1 MVKSLTNVA
10 ADFPILQHKINGE
23 RLAYLDNAA
32 TTQMPQPILDKI
44 QNFYQTKNAN
54 VHRGVYTL
62 AQEATEAY
70 EQARQK
76 VQHFIHAAHANEIV
90 FTHGTTESLNL
101 IVHSYG
107 EQYLNAGDEIVLSV
121 MEHHSNLVPWQ
132 QLALKKGIKLNYIN
146 LTKDH
151 ELDLVEL
158 QQKIT
163 NKTKVVALCH
173 VSNVLGVINP
183 IEQIAHWAH
192 QKGAIL
198 VVDGAQAIP
207 HTCVDVQKLDVDF
220 YAFSGHKML
229 APTGI
234 GVLYGKHELL
244 EQLKPWQ
251 YGGEMINHVGLYQ
264 SSWADLPAKL
274 EAGTPNIIGA
284 LGLGWA
290 IDYLQQLGM
299 SQIADYE
306 QKLLAYL
313 LPRLKEIPGITI
325 YGPQQSQLASGIV
338 SFNLQGIHPHDVA
351 TALDQEGVEVRAGHH
366 CAQPLMQTLGINA
379 SVRVSIYL
387 YNTLADI
394 KQLLTALQ
402 ETREFFTY
410 ESK

>member
-1 MVKSLTNVA
+1 MIKSLNKNLS
-10 ADFPILQHKINGE
+10 DFPILQQKINGE

-32 TTQMPQPILDKI
+32 TTQVPQPILDKM

-76 VQHFIHAAHANEIV
+76 VQHFIHAAHSDEII

-101 IVHSYG
+101 VVHSYG
-107 EQYLNAGDEIVLSV
+107 EQYLQDGDEILISL

-132 QLALKKGIKLNYIN
+132 QLALKKGVKLNYIN
-146 LTKDH
+146 LTTDN
-151 ELDLVEL
+151 ELDLDDL

-183 IEQIAHWAH
+183 IQQIAQWAH

-198 VVDGAQAIP
+198 VVDGAQAVP
-207 HTCVDVQKLDVDF
+207 HFSVNVQKLDVDF

-229 APTGI
+229 GPTGI
-234 GVLYGKHELL
+234 GVLYGKQDLL
-244 EQLKPWQ
+244 DRLKPWQ
-251 YGGEMINHVGLYQ
+251 YGGEMINQVGLYQ
-264 SSWADLPAKL
+264 SNWTDLPSRL

-290 IDYLQQLGM
+290 IDYLRQIGM
-299 SQIADYE
+299 SQITKYE
-306 QKLLAYL
+306 QKLLDYL
-313 LPRLKEIPGITI
+313 LLQLKSIPGITI
-325 YGPQQSQLASGIV
+325 YSHQKRELRSGIV
-338 SFNLQGIHPHDVA
+338 TFNLQGIHPHDVA
-351 TALDQEGVEVRAGHH
+351 TALDQNGVEVRAGYH

-387 YNTLADI
+387 YNTLEDI